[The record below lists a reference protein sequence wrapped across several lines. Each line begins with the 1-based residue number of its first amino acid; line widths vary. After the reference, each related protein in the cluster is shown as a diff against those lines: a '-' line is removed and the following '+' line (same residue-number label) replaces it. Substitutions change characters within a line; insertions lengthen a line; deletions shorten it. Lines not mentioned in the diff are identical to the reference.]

1 VKIVFRAGTYSIGAL
16 PLIQKLNLLVFGSIG
31 SYVATTAIITL
42 LTRPHQ
48 NPISIFGFLHSPET
62 YIIAGLGLI
71 ALTVKWKLYGFPLFV
86 MASNIVE
93 NPWEFYDPI
102 NAVQI
107 IFILFGYVMTRP
119 AFKNPAYVL
128 VAILLNIPGGLSP
141 MFNWHHVAESAIFLV
156 LLFNIKSLRSPLS
169 LVKGWR
175 Q

>member
-1 VKIVFRAGTYSIGAL
+1 MKIVFRAGTYSIGAL

-86 MASNIVE
+86 MATNIVE

-107 IFILFGYVMTRP
+107 IFILWGYVMTRP
-119 AFKNPAYVL
+119 TFKNPAYVL
-128 VAILLNIPGGLSP
+128 VAILMNIPGGFP
-141 MFNWHHVAESAIFLV
+141 IFNWHHVAESTIFLV

-169 LVKGWR
+169 LFKDWR